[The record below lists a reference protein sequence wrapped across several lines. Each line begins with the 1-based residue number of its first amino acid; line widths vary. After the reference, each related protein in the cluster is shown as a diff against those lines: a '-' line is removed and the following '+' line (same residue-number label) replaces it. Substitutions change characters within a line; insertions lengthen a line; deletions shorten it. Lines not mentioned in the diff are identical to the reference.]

1 MPSTAVKIS
10 PEAKEILD
18 KDSKKFCRSISSQA
32 TFYIKIGHWVQN
44 NEPEIASKA
53 LENGNGTKK
62 RTRKTS

>member
-1 MPSTAVKIS
+1 MASTVIKVSA
-10 PEAKEILD
+10 EAKEILD
-18 KDSKKFCRSISSQA
+18 KDSKKWSRSISSQA

-53 LENGNGTKK
+53 LENGNGTQK